1 MKRLGSFFSRSGLGR
16 VLSCWLLCVSTW
28 AGAGSFDDFF
38 HALRNDNVAKLRELT
53 QRGFDLNTRDEN
65 QSPPLLVALKN
76 DSFKAAEYLVLQKAV
91 DLDATNKTDENALM
105 LAALKGRLSLVQLL
119 INREAQVNK
128 PGWTPL
134 HYAATHSGD
143 ASAAIVALLIDN
155 HAYVDAES
163 PNRST
168 PLMMAARYGDSRV
181 VKVLLEAGADPA
193 IRNQQGLSAI
203 DFANSVSRTEN
214 ADLIAKAIRDS
225 APKGSW

>member
-1 MKRLGSFFSRSGLGR
+1 MKRLGNYFCRPGLGR
-16 VLSCWLLCVSTW
+16 VLSCWLVCVATW
-28 AGAGSFDDFF
+28 ASAGSFDDFF

-53 QRGFDLNTRDEN
+53 QRGFDLNTRDEG

-76 DSFKAAEYLVLQKAV
+76 DSFKAAEFVIQQKSV
-91 DLDATNKTDENALM
+91 DLDATNKADENALM
-105 LAALKGRLSLVQLL
+105 LAALKGQLPLVQLL
-119 INREAQVNK
+119 IKHEAQVNK

-143 ASAAIVALLIDN
+143 ASAPIVALLVEN

-168 PLMMAARYGDSRV
+168 PLMMAARYGDVRV
-181 VKVLLEAGADPA
+181 VKVLLEAGADPS

>member
-1 MKRLGSFFSRSGLGR
+1 MKRLGSFFSRLGLGR
-16 VLSCWLLCVSTW
+16 FLSCWLLCMSTW
-28 AGAGSFDDFF
+28 ACAGSFDDFF

-76 DSFKAAEYLVLQKAV
+76 DSFKAAEYLVQQKAV

-119 INREAQVNK
+119 IDREAQVNK

-143 ASAAIVALLIDN
+143 ASASIVALLIDH

-168 PLMMAARYGDSRV
+168 PLMMAARYGDARV

-193 IRNQQGLSAI
+193 IRNQQGMSAI